1 MDKFIEGAATAG
13 IVKAAGLPNITGSFT
28 VRPSNSAAAILG
40 TTTGA
45 MELGTADN
53 SSWYLTCTSSST
65 QKAAEKATFNASR
78 SSSVYGK
85 SSTVQPPALTMRY
98 AIYTGNVGKYCWL
111 RQS

>member
-13 IVKAAGLPNITGSFT
+13 TIKSAGLPNIIGSFAFYIT
-28 VRPSNSAAAILG
+28 GNAAIKPYNVS
-40 TTTGA
+40 GA
-45 MELGTADN
+45 FESAGVWGAY
-53 SSWYLTCTSSST
+53 SSGSGGNA
-65 QKAAEKATFNASR
+65 QENHARVDFFASR
-78 SSSVYGK
+78 SSAIYGN